1 MLYFIDVFMM
11 QICNTRDYSNKI
23 NVNYKNLLA
32 YLIKS
37 QCLILILTIFI
48 LPPFSVTIISF
59 SLTNDEPQGASN
71 SIILLKLK
79 FLLNELVENNIK
91 DKRNNNF
98 FTL

>member
-1 MLYFIDVFMM
+1 MFT
-11 QICNTRDYSNKI
+11 N
-23 NVNYKNLLA
+23 
-32 YLIKS
+32 
-37 QCLILILTIFI
+37 FI

-79 FLLNELVENNIK
+79 FLLNELVDNSIN